1 MALRLDR
8 GGRWRRAGGGH
19 LESLLRGLSP
29 WKGETQE
36 EWTSLG
42 RKDAIKH
49 VRTEVVPSPLSWC
62 WWSQEEAEEVDDR
75 GGLREEHSR
84 RP

>member
-1 MALRLDR
+1 MRPGVALRLDVCV

-49 VRTEVVPSPLSWC
+49 VRTEVVPSSPSRC
-62 WWSQEEAEEVDDR
+62 WWSQEES
-75 GGLREEHSR
+75 GGGR
-84 RP
+84 